1 MPKRS
6 LIFSLVVV
14 LILGFAILA
23 FAQRAAHSQ
32 PEFGYYDRSTG
43 TFTPVQ
49 QAAAASDAEPRAVT
63 DVTGELILKYNIT
76 VKSTIPKNGVI
87 SCTGSAGVSDSTGST
102 TERATGIATL
112 VSGTTYTCSAIIH
125 YSWALSTPTTDKI
138 GFVGAATID
147 YGYQYTATNGA
158 DTAIEPVEARSSA
171 PTIAPISVPANGVTT
186 TIDINV
192 TL

>member
-1 MPKRS
+1 MQKRS
-6 LIFSLVVV
+6 VISCLIVV

-23 FAQRAAHSQ
+23 FAQRAAHSG
-32 PEFGYYDRSTG
+32 ELGYYDRSTG

-49 QAAAASDAEPRAVT
+49 QAAGSDAEPRAVT
-63 DVTGELILKYNIT
+63 DVTGELIVKYNIT

-87 SCTGSAGVSDSTGST
+87 SCSGTAGVADSTGAT

-138 GFVGAATID
+138 GFIGTATID
-147 YGYQYTATNGA
+147 YGYQYTASNGA
-158 DTAIEPVEARSSA
+158 DTAIEPVELRYSS
-171 PTIAPISVPANGVTT
+171 PTIPEISVPANGATT
-186 TIDINV
+186 TIDVNV